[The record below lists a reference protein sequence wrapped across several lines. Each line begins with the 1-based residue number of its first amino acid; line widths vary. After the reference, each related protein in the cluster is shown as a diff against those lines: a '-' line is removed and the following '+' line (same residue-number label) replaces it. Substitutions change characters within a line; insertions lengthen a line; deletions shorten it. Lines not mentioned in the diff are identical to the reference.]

1 VVERRTRGTF
11 AACTTVLVARGPDP
25 GPGLLAVQFCGDRP
39 PVKPYLETGRPLDAV
54 RNVTVLFCGRCER
67 EFLAKL
73 KEGQDNP
80 TYECPKCKSANRFAI
95 VWR

>member
-1 VVERRTRGTF
+1 M
-11 AACTTVLVARGPDP
+11 
-25 GPGLLAVQFCGDRP
+25 
-39 PVKPYLETGRPLDAV
+39 KPYLETGRPLDAV

-80 TYECPKCKSANRFAI
+80 TYECPKCKNANRFTI
-95 VWR
+95 V

>member
-1 VVERRTRGTF
+1 MTGGRPDLGSSLLGVEHHRGLSCILPRIPPQNITR
-11 AACTTVLVARGPDP
+11 DY
-25 GPGLLAVQFCGDRP
+25 
-39 PVKPYLETGRPLDAV
+39 PVKPYLESGRPLDAV

-73 KEGQDNP
+73 KEGQDHP
-80 TYECPKCKSANRFAI
+80 TYECPKCKSANRFSI

>member
-1 VVERRTRGTF
+1 M
-11 AACTTVLVARGPDP
+11 
-25 GPGLLAVQFCGDRP
+25 
-39 PVKPYLETGRPLDAV
+39 KPYLETGRPLDAV

-80 TYECPKCKSANRFAI
+80 TYECPKCKSANRFGI

>member
-1 VVERRTRGTF
+1 MRGVILTAHGPREPGSPPDRDPLVLCSPRRTT
-11 AACTTVLVARGPDP
+11 L
-25 GPGLLAVQFCGDRP
+25 
-39 PVKPYLETGRPLDAV
+39 KPYLDTGRPLDAV

-80 TYECPKCKSANRFAI
+80 TYECPKCKSANRFSI

>member
-1 VVERRTRGTF
+1 MRGVVLTAHGSCE
-11 AACTTVLVARGPDP
+11 P
-25 GPGLLAVQFCGDRP
+25 GFPPNRVRAFCPPPGVRL
-39 PVKPYLETGRPLDAV
+39 VKPYLETGRPLDAV

-80 TYECPKCKSANRFAI
+80 TYECPKCKSANRFSI

>member
-1 VVERRTRGTF
+1 MR
-11 AACTTVLVARGPDP
+11 TVLLTAHGLREP
-25 GPGLLAVQFCGDRP
+25 GSPPNRAVRLVRSP
-39 PVKPYLETGRPLDAV
+39 RRSLVKPYLETGRPLDAV